1 MALEIS
7 VSITNTKDSVILVD
21 TTGDY
26 EVTSNP
32 GGWGSPN
39 DARIDVASATVT
51 VTSPDGSVLANPE
64 DVLTFFAL
72 GADYDLTTYIETES
86 TLSDG
91 VWKFQFSLTGVSDA
105 AVTSYGLRDIELKTK
120 LAQLALG
127 DLESNDF
134 AEYDRRYR
142 ILLLAFEQ
150 GEYTTVQEIM
160 EDLSSDL
167 DDCLSGDT
175 NIYGLD
181 CGC

>member
-7 VSITNTKDSVILVD
+7 VSITNTKDSVILED
-21 TTGDY
+21 TTGVY
-26 EVTSNP
+26 NAISNP

-39 DARIDVASATVT
+39 SLRSSVSASTVT

-64 DVLTFFAL
+64 DVVTLFNPGTTF
-72 GADYDLTTYIETES
+72 DLTTYIETES

-91 VWKFQFSLTGVSDA
+91 VWKFQFSLTGVSDTA
-105 AVTSYGLRDIELKTK
+105 ATAYGLRDIELKTK